1 MSESNQN
8 SPRHSTPHI
17 KLFIPGPTEVLPEIL
32 DAQANWMIGHRM
44 PECADLIGRIEP
56 KLQEVFFTKQ
66 RVLINACTGTGFM
79 EAAVLNTMN
88 GKTLNCV
95 NGAFAVR
102 MQEITELCGKANEVL
117 EVEWGQPITP
127 ELVAERL
134 AVGGF
139 DAITITQNETSTGV
153 ASPIKEIAQA
163 VRQAPNGENIIIIVD
178 AVSSLGGDKIE
189 FDAWDLDVLVTSS
202 QKAFA
207 LPAGI
212 AFCAVSER
220 AMQKAATVP
229 NRGFYF
235 DFITLAKSLDKNQT
249 PSTTPISLLYALD
262 KQLDRMLAEGMEARF
277 ARHIAMQ
284 QRTQEWAKSK
294 GFELFPAEGYESRTL
309 TCINNN
315 LDINVG
321 ELNNFL
327 RTKGMY
333 LSNGYG
339 TRLKNI
345 TFRIAH
351 MGELQMEDMEA
362 LFAAIDEF
370 MAQ

>member
-1 MSESNQN
+1 
-8 SPRHSTPHI
+8 
-17 KLFIPGPTEVLPEIL
+17 
-32 DAQANWMIGHRM
+32 M
-44 PECADLIGRIEP
+44 PECTELIGRIEP

-79 EAAVLNTMN
+79 EAGIRNTV
-88 GKTLNCV
+88 GTKVLNCV
-95 NGAFAVR
+95 NGAFSQR
-102 MQEITELCGKANEVL
+102 MRQITELNGKDNEVL
-117 EVEWGQPITP
+117 EVEWGQAITP
-127 ELVAERL
+127 ALVAEKL
-134 AVGGF
+134 AAGGF
-139 DAITITQNETSTGV
+139 DAITVAHNETSTGV
-153 ASPIKEIAQA
+153 VSPVKEIAEV
-163 VRQAPNGENIIIIVD
+163 VRQAPNGDNIIIIVD
-178 AVSSLGGDKIE
+178 AVSSLAGDKIE
-189 FDAWDLDVLVTSS
+189 FDAWDLDVLITSS

-207 LPAGI
+207 LPPGI

-220 AMQKAATVP
+220 AMKKAETVP

-262 KQLDRMLAEGMEARF
+262 KQLDLMMAEGMEARYE
-277 ARHIAMQ
+277 RHKAMQ
-284 QRTQEWAKSK
+284 ARTHEWAKSK

-315 LDINVG
+315 LDIDVNA
-321 ELNNFL
+321 LNNFL
-327 RTKGMY
+327 RTKGMF

-339 TRLKNI
+339 AKLKNI

-351 MGELQMEDMEA
+351 MGELQMEDVEG
-362 LFAAIDEF
+362 LLAAIDEF